1 MMSTEMAENITE
13 MAEMNT
19 ENVDM
24 TTEMAEN
31 VPEVAE
37 NNQLAETNEDKL
49 ARLATEINT
58 IKIQTQAVIQNA
70 TLEIGR
76 RLVQAKAAVPHG
88 CWGQW
93 LKEKVDYSERTAQML
108 ISTFERF
115 GNGQQKLFGKTADP
129 ELLAQLNRSQMFA
142 LMSIKNEDDCIAFMD
157 EHKEDL
163 PSMSKRELEQA
174 IKERDQA
181 KADIE
186 AWRSRCND
194 LTDTAEKAAQRAE
207 KLKAE
212 LAQLKADTA
221 AGGEELD
228 KLKEENKALQ
238 QTIELEKRNAS
249 DSYHDAEEAQRQL
262 AEEKA
267 KYEEELKALEEAHE
281 NIDNEELRKVSA
293 ESAARAGRIADL
305 EKEIEELKKAQ
316 PAPMPVEKTQEEKD
330 FIRHFENCKTEFT
343 ALMNAMGTMQVEN
356 QDKYR
361 DKMRKM
367 LELMSGLVR

>member
-13 MAEMNT
+13 MTEMNT

-76 RLVQAKAAVPHG
+76 RLIQAKAAVPHG

-115 GNGQQKLFGKTADP
+115 GSGQQKLFGQAADP
-129 ELLAQLNRSQMFA
+129 ELVAQLSRSQMFA
-142 LMSIKNEDDCIAFMD
+142 LMSIKNEDECIAFME

-163 PSMSKRELEQA
+163 PGMSKRELEQA

-181 KADIE
+181 RQDLD
-186 AWRSRCND
+186 AWRTQCAD
-194 LTDTAEKAAQRAE
+194 LTDKADKAAQKAE

-212 LAQLKADTA
+212 LAKLKADTA
-221 AGGEELD
+221 AGGEEVE
-228 KLKEENKALQ
+228 KLKAENEKLQ
-238 QTIELEKRNAS
+238 KSLDLEKSHAVG
-249 DSYHDAEEAQRQL
+249 SYNDAIEAQRQL
-262 AEEKA
+262 CEERA
-267 KYEEELKALEEAHE
+267 KYEEQIKILKEAQE
-281 NIDNEELRKVSA
+281 NADSEELHRVQV
-293 ESAARAGRIADL
+293 ESAARAGRIKDL
-305 EKEIEELKKAQ
+305 EKELENLKKAQ
-316 PAPMPVEKTQEEKD
+316 PASTVEISQGEKD
-330 FIRHFENCKTEFT
+330 FGRHFENCKAEFT
-343 ALMNAMGTMQVEN
+343 ALMNAMGTIPAEN
-356 QDKYR
+356 QDKCR
-361 DKMRKM
+361 GKMRKM
-367 LELMSGLVR
+367 LDLMNQLIG

>member
-13 MAEMNT
+13 MAEINT
-19 ENVDM
+19 
-24 TTEMAEN
+24 EN

-76 RLVQAKAAVPHG
+76 RLIQAKAVVPHG

-115 GNGQQKLFGKTADP
+115 GSGQQKLFGQAADP
-129 ELLAQLNRSQMFA
+129 ELVAQLSRSQMFA
-142 LMSIKNEDDCIAFMD
+142 LMSIKNEDECIAFME

-163 PSMSKRELEQA
+163 PGMSKRELEQA

-212 LAQLKADTA
+212 LAKLKADTA
-221 AGGEELD
+221 AGGEEVE
-228 KLKEENKALQ
+228 KLKAENENLQ
-238 QTIELEKRNAS
+238 KSLDLEKQNAS
-249 DSYHDAEEAQRQL
+249 NSYDDAVEAQRRL
-262 AEEKA
+262 AEERA
-267 KYEEELKALEEAHE
+267 KYEEQIKALKEAKDNAENEEMKRLQTETAVRAGRIKDLE
-281 NIDNEELRKVSA
+281 REVEELRKMPYA
-293 ESAARAGRIADL
+293 
-305 EKEIEELKKAQ
+305 K
-316 PAPMPVEKTQEEKD
+316 PAPEKSQEEKD
-330 FIRHFENCKTEFT
+330 FARHFENCKAEFT
-343 ALMNAMGTMQVEN
+343 QLINTMTAINKN

-361 DKMRKM
+361 EATRK
-367 LELMSGLVR
+367 LLGIMSQLIG

>member
-1 MMSTEMAENITE
+1 MMSTEKAENITE

-76 RLVQAKAAVPHG
+76 RLIQAKAAVQHG

-108 ISTFERF
+108 IATYERF

-163 PSMSKRELEQA
+163 PNMSKRELEQA

-181 KADIE
+181 RQDLD
-186 AWRSRCND
+186 AWRTQCSD
-194 LTDTAEKAAQRAE
+194 LTDKANKAAQRAE

-228 KLKEENKALQ
+228 KLKEENKTLQ
-238 QTIELEKRNAS
+238 QTLEIEKRNAKG
-249 DSYHDAEEAQRQL
+249 SYEDAVEAQRQL

-267 KYEEELKALEEAHE
+267 KYEEELKALKEAHE

-316 PAPMPVEKTQEEKD
+316 PAPAPVEKTQEEKD

-343 ALMNAMGTMQVEN
+343 ALMNAMGTMQAES